1 MLEAF
6 SESVHQGSYTQVGD
20 TSNPLLGTSTKEDDK
35 QVAAAFMAADRPD
48 PRLDRFRNNS
58 KLLHRQYKGY
68 ENFDR
73 PTNHKKALT
82 VPVFIRMWELA
93 ETP

>member
-35 QVAAAFMAADRPD
+35 QVAAAFMLARGDRPLTQ
-48 PRLDRFRNNS
+48 PIWKPFITS
-58 KLLHRQYKGY
+58 TKEYKGY
-68 ENFDR
+68 VQHA
-73 PTNHKKALT
+73 TLQ
-82 VPVFIRMWELA
+82 
-93 ETP
+93 